1 MNKNE
6 GKMKVYMVAGGVDCE
21 GENLEWSGKVFL
33 KREDAVKYGESL
45 VDGSYRNEEYVC
57 RSRWDYYEIK
67 EVEVL

>member
-1 MNKNE
+1 M
-6 GKMKVYMVAGGVDCE
+6 YMVAGGTAYK
-21 GENLEWSGKVFL
+21 GENLEGSGKVFL

-45 VDGSYRNEEYVC
+45 VDGSYYNEEYVY